1 MARKFIGFLS
11 IVIFAFGILLAPSA
25 SFGSQHGGEGGSSQ
39 SAAETKA
46 VENLISVF
54 TSKGVLEGKDL
65 QKALDLSK
73 TGLAEGK
80 CKATYMAG
88 ASLLRSGEYDR
99 GRDLLLKTLD
109 GCYDV
114 SVKLWGDDMEKLRT
128 LAAGEL
134 ALHAGD
140 KGDFETILIVEKK
153 LEKDLPTDRLLVRD
167 AKGILASRTKLA
179 EVLRFHKARA
189 YSASGKVAE
198 AKSTL
203 KELQFAS
210 GKVFVNGEV
219 TGLKDAI
226 AKLKIEV
233 DGKAFLP
240 FLKAV

>member
-1 MARKFIGFLS
+1 MESLTEVFKSKFI
-11 IVIFAFGILLAPSA
+11 
-25 SFGSQHGGEGGSSQ
+25 
-39 SAAETKA
+39 
-46 VENLISVF
+46 
-54 TSKGVLEGKDL
+54 LEGRDL
-65 QKALDLSK
+65 QKALDIS
-73 TGLAEGK
+73 EGGTIEAK
-80 CKATYMAG
+80 CTAAYLAG
-88 ASLLRSGEYDR
+88 ASLMRSGEYEK
-99 GRDLLLKTLD
+99 GREMLLKTLD
-109 GCYDV
+109 DCYDAQ
-114 SVKLWGDDMEKLRT
+114 VKLWSDMEKLRT
-128 LAAGEL
+128 LIAGEL

-140 KGDFETILIVEKK
+140 RGDFETILTVEKK

-179 EVLRFHKARA
+179 EVLRFHRARA
-189 YSASGKVAE
+189 YSASGKTAE
-198 AKSTL
+198 AKNTL

>member
-1 MARKFIGFLS
+1 MD
-11 IVIFAFGILLAPSA
+11 
-25 SFGSQHGGEGGSSQ
+25 
-39 SAAETKA
+39 
-46 VENLISVF
+46 NLISVF

-65 QKALDLSK
+65 QKALDLSVS
-73 TGLAEGK
+73 ASQEGK
-80 CKATYMAG
+80 CTASYLAG
-88 ASLLRSGEYDR
+88 SSLLRSGEYEK
-99 GRDLLLKTLD
+99 GRDMLLETLD
-109 GCYDV
+109 GCYDGQ
-114 SVKLWGDDMEKLRT
+114 VKLWKDMEKLRT

-189 YSASGKVAE
+189 YSASGKTAE
-198 AKSTL
+198 AKNTL

-226 AKLKIEV
+226 AKLKTEV